1 MSNVHKPATWP
12 LHRPAG
18 VPTPAADATPDAP
31 PPLGPQSVRK
41 SEEPLLKRPAAE
53 ARSDL
58 NPPSLESIIAA
69 VSVGQPTHHRG
80 PAGWRKPQFMVVGL
94 ALLAVVAPISVGI
107 AVVMLSS
114 GLPPLGRRDQTAP
127 LLAPSAAPTVSAAD
141 ANRRP
146 SERAPAQIEER
157 AASTGSEHDEDRS
170 APPAAA
176 QRDPAASAA
185 ANSRGAAIEP
195 EKATPAPEVGR
206 QEPRHEATSPEAA
219 RPATSPP
226 PPATTSS
233 SPVRAVTAATP
244 APAPVVS
251 PDSKALAAAN
261 SRIAAVE
268 SERDALAA
276 QVARLER
283 QERVSAPPQV
293 NPSPPSAAASPAPF
307 PGAPSVG
314 GSGLDLSAASASL
327 PQGMPARVLIRYS
340 GNGAEARQRAES
352 LANALR
358 DQGVEVAD
366 LRESAAA
373 IRTELSFSYAP
384 DEAIARQVGRLVGV
398 TPVRRLQAKDA
409 LVARPGTVE
418 LNLSGDSHLAAIKPT
433 SSRESNHE

>member
-18 VPTPAADATPDAP
+18 APAPAADAMPDA

-69 VSVGQPTHHRG
+69 VSVDQPTPQRG
-80 PAGWRKPQFMVVGL
+80 PAGWGKPQFLVVGL
-94 ALLAVVAPISVGI
+94 ALLAVVAPVSVGI

-127 LLAPSAAPTVSAAD
+127 LLAPLAAPTISGAG
-141 ANRRP
+141 ANRLP
-146 SERAPAQIEER
+146 SGPPAQIGER
-157 AASTGSEHDEDRS
+157 AASMGSPYNEDGS
-170 APPAAA
+170 APLPAAL
-176 QRDPAASAA
+176 RGPAASAA
-185 ANSRGAAIEP
+185 ANSRSAAIEP
-195 EKATPAPEVGR
+195 EKATAAPEVGQR
-206 QEPRHEATSPEAA
+206 EPRHEATSPEAP
-219 RPATSPP
+219 RPAAPLPP
-226 PPATTSS
+226 AATTSS
-233 SPVRAVTAATP
+233 PPVPAATP
-244 APAPVVS
+244 APGPVAA

-261 SRIAAVE
+261 RRIATVE

-276 QVARLER
+276 RVARLER

-293 NPSPPSAAASPAPF
+293 NPPPPAATASPTPLPAAP
-307 PGAPSVG
+307 PVAE
-314 GSGLDLSAASASL
+314 SGLDLSAASASL

-352 LANALR
+352 LANALSG
-358 DQGVEVAD
+358 QGVEVAD

-384 DEAIARQVGRLVGV
+384 DEATARQVGRLVGV
-398 TPVRRLQAKDA
+398 TPVRRLQPKDA
-409 LVARPGTVE
+409 LMARPGTVE